1 MNFMK
6 NKKEDSTNSFFT
18 SASDCMRFF
27 ILDYTMLDSERLFQ
41 RWTARDKNDRLPAAE
56 LN

>member
-6 NKKEDSTNSFFT
+6 NKKEAYTNSFFT
-18 SASDCMRFF
+18 SASDCMRFL
-27 ILDYTMLDSERLFQ
+27 ILDYTMLDS
-41 RWTARDKNDRLPAAE
+41 DKNDRLPAAE